1 MGLRY
6 WGPMT
11 DELKTYRLSEW
22 LGIFHPKYRI
32 YLFGL
37 LVIGFIGG
45 VLTFLNL
52 ELLQSL
58 VKTFAILGSADV
70 LSCDQAGNI
79 HFLTE
84 VLVCSGIGA
93 GWAVA
98 LLVLLIYA
106 GLELLQ
112 ASLGI
117 LRLFVEGRLEI
128 ISRNDIEREI
138 LTNLIRKDDQFFQRQ
153 SATQIANRLSED
165 TSRIFERREDIS
177 ALWAVS
183 IQAIGALVFLWSQ
196 NWSYAAAVLVFSL
209 GGVFIIHR
217 MLGKM
222 KELDGEQLQ
231 SDDNVKGAFE
241 DYLYTAPEAQMGN
254 LTEKISDEL
263 SKVQGKRQ
271 FAFMG
276 LVRLNGK
283 LSATYALTELVAF
296 GAIMCAIVYVATAHG
311 LTLEDGLVAA
321 VVRAVPQL
329 YGNISEVARLYMKFQ
344 LADVSAKRLLEYETQ
359 FDDPGGKE
367 AFKTKSQ
374 GSLPVTVEKV
384 RYSFSPG
391 GPAQGGASGIDLSMA
406 PASLNVVVGPSG
418 SGKSMLS
425 QLILGRL
432 SPISGMVS
440 YGDQVVSDMS
450 MQERSEIFSY
460 MPQTPAMISGSI
472 EENVEFGRLRHM
484 ETVLTEDSAKAT
496 LIDETTVGDFAREKS
511 LDMLVGRL
519 DLPETLKD
527 FGKLRRELRGKI
539 KTATQL
545 ELVSFKDSSIVPHFN
560 IFEHLT
566 RSATEPKKFLRR
578 AFSRPGFRLMDEISL
593 MEGAETIIDLGHNVV
608 EKNKHLLARCPT
620 FDAYSELAPF
630 IIDEPVWDLRSA
642 LSEEGA
648 MDLGDPEVRTELL
661 LVGLTTTPQ
670 ELDTDIALGFGQSLK
685 GTKLMKLTNAL
696 ETYFSG
702 SFEVLDEE
710 GLNPFLSWR
719 DNLLFGVS
727 VSFNAPTARAI
738 DQALLCSIKDSELDQ
753 TLLQRGMQYTV
764 GRQGKRLSG
773 GQRQLVCLCRT
784 LLQKCPIL
792 VLDEPTAALD
802 PRRREHINALL
813 RTTSHDY
820 TVIVVTHD
828 MELARLADQVIMM
841 KEGQLHAVGS
851 FDQMHQENSEFRK
864 LASLN

>member
-1 MGLRY
+1 
-6 WGPMT
+6 MT
-11 DELKTYRLSEW
+11 DEVKTYRLNEW

-58 VKTFAILGSADV
+58 VKTFAILGTTDSLACTQAAD
-70 LSCDQAGNI
+70 I
-79 HFLTE
+79 HLLTE
-84 VLVCSGIGA
+84 LLVCSGIGS

-128 ISRNDIEREI
+128 NSRNDIEREI

-165 TSRIFERREDIS
+165 TSRIFERREDVS
-177 ALWAVS
+177 ALWAVTV
-183 IQAIGALVFLWSQ
+183 QAIGALVFLWSQ

-209 GGVFIIHR
+209 GGVYIIHT
-217 MLGKM
+217 MLREM
-222 KELDGEQLQ
+222 KTLDGEQLQ

-241 DYLYTAPEAQMGN
+241 DYLYAAPEAQMGN
-254 LTEKISDEL
+254 LTEKITGNL
-263 SKVQGKRQ
+263 AGVQGKRQ
-271 FAFMG
+271 HAFMG

-296 GAIMCAIVYVATAHG
+296 GAIMCAIVYVVTAHG

-329 YGNISEVARLYMKFQ
+329 YGNISEIARLYMKFQ
-344 LADVSAKRLLEYETQ
+344 LADVSAKRLLEYET
-359 FDDPGGKE
+359 PTE
-367 AFKTKSQ
+367 AIAGEAITDGESKTL
-374 GSLPVTVEKV
+374 LPITLEAVQYT
-384 RYSFSPG
+384 FSPG
-391 GPAQGGASGIDLSMA
+391 GPIQGGTSGISLTMK
-406 PASLNVVVGPSG
+406 PGTLNVIVGPSG

-432 SPISGMVS
+432 SPISGKVG
-440 YGDQVVSDMS
+440 YGDRTIGDLSLR
-450 MQERSEIFSY
+450 ERSAIFSY

-472 EENVEFGRLRHM
+472 EENIEFGRLHAM
-484 ETVLTEDSAKAT
+484 ETTIADDRMKQA
-496 LIDETTVGDFAREKS
+496 LIDNTTVGQFAREKS
-511 LDMLVGRL
+511 LDMRVEESHLADRL
-519 DLPETLKD
+519 EDLR
-527 FGKLRRELRGKI
+527 GLRRDLRDKI
-539 KTATQL
+539 KAATQL
-545 ELVSFKDSSIVPHFN
+545 DLVSFSQSAVVPHFT
-560 IFEHLT
+560 ICEHV
-566 RSATEPKKFLRR
+566 TECAAEPDKFLRL
-578 AFSRPGFRLMDEISL
+578 AFSRPGFRLMDEL
-593 MEGAETIIDLGHNVV
+593 TQMAGAQSIIDLGHHIV

-620 FDAYSELAPF
+620 YDAYSELAAF
-630 IIDEPVWDLRSA
+630 NIDEPVWDLRSA

-648 MDLGDPEVRTELL
+648 MDLKDPEVRTELM
-661 LVGLTTTPQ
+661 LVGLTATPQ
-670 ELDTDIALGFGQSLK
+670 EADPEVVLGFTEPLKQGELASLR
-685 GTKLMKLTNAL
+685 GAL
-696 ETYFSG
+696 ERYFGDSL
-702 SFEVLDEE
+702 EALDETRF
-710 GLNPFLSWR
+710 NPCLSWR
-719 DNLLFGVS
+719 DNLIFGVS
-727 VSFNAPTARAI
+727 TSTNASNARAV
-738 DQALLCSIKDSELDQ
+738 DQALLNLVQELDLDQ
-753 TLLQRGMQYTV
+753 TLLQSGLHYEV

-784 LLQKCPIL
+784 LLQGCPVL
-792 VLDEPTAALD
+792 VMDEPTAALD
-802 PRRREHINALL
+802 PRRREHINNLL
-813 RTTSHDY
+813 STTAKHH
-820 TVIVVTHD
+820 TLVVVTHD

-841 KEGQLHAVGS
+841 KEGQLHATGS
-851 FDQMHQENSEFRK
+851 FDRLQQENSEFRT